1 MFNLTG
7 QGTARQRPATPVRR
21 ISPAVSRVRKNPKF
35 DSKATGRRHEGNP
48 MLEWCFN
55 VVGEPDRRGKF
66 YPTKQRPEQKI
77 DAEPERRCCAH
88 GGGGPS
94 DNGGQW
100 AGGHFGVFAQSHFR
114 LIGLPPAYRP
124 VRKWPRESAA
134 MRPGGQMPTKTAE
147 QP

>member
-1 MFNLTG
+1 
-7 QGTARQRPATPVRR
+7 Q
-21 ISPAVSRVRKNPKF
+21 PAVSLREQAALTP
-35 DSKATGRRHEGNP
+35 GRRHDGNP

-147 QP
+147 KPKKPAAKAGGGKANGL